1 MCTAALMRYDQ
12 RAQGVE
18 AQNQIEKWVDTHFDD
33 ARMKQIYPKAKS
45 NTLMAFENLIVGCL
59 WCITIIGI
67 PFGKQFFKMARL
79 SFMPF
84 GANVIG

>member
-1 MCTAALMRYDQ
+1 MSKWIIGKIITWILTVFMCCNMIVSSAALMRYDQ

-45 NTLMAFENLIVGCL
+45 T
-59 WCITIIGI
+59 
-67 PFGKQFFKMARL
+67 R
-79 SFMPF
+79 
-84 GANVIG
+84 

>member
-1 MCTAALMRYDQ
+1 MKEIRRTKNRENKNKTGHLCTAALMRYDQ

-45 NTLMAFENLIVGCL
+45 TH
-59 WCITIIGI
+59 
-67 PFGKQFFKMARL
+67 
-79 SFMPF
+79 
-84 GANVIG
+84 

>member
-1 MCTAALMRYDQ
+1 MGQVKALAVGSVKCCNMIVSSAALMRYDQ

-45 NTLMAFENLIVGCL
+45 T
-59 WCITIIGI
+59 
-67 PFGKQFFKMARL
+67 R
-79 SFMPF
+79 
-84 GANVIG
+84 